1 MWMPPAKME
10 DKLSL
15 EALSQV
21 NLTSRLL
28 TGARV
33 TSMFSGAAVTPILD
47 TWQRR
52 GGCFHLC

>member
-1 MWMPPAKME
+1 MPPAKME